1 MLPAMEAVHPTF
13 TLALALAAGVI
24 AQSAARHLKLPG
36 IVLLLIAGIGL
47 GPDGLGWVNPADLGD
62 GLYAIVELA
71 VSVILFEGGLN
82 LQLSRLRREQ
92 ASIRRL
98 LTWGALITLS
108 GGAAAVYYFLDWG
121 IARSVVFGSLV
132 VVTGPTVIGP
142 LVAELRLKHRVA
154 TVLEAEGVLIDPI
167 GVILAALVLDLA
179 LAPNMDS
186 LAAGGLGLVM
196 RFGFGILAGVLGG
209 ALLAWLLRIRHLV
222 PEGHE
227 NILALASVLLLFEGC
242 EMLVPHSGILAVT
255 SAGITV
261 GNLPTLV
268 DRDLREFKDQLS
280 VMLIGLLF
288 VMLAAGVRFEHVEAL
303 GLGGLAVV
311 AALVLVVR
319 PLGVFVSTLRSDL
332 TTRERLFVAWIAPRG
347 IVAAAVAS
355 IVAGAFERE
364 GLEGGLE
371 LRALVFLTIASTV
384 VLAGLTAAPIA
395 SWLGVRMPGREGI
408 AILGANPLGMALA
421 EALREGGRSVVF
433 LDANPQSCRAVEEAG
448 FSVLFGNAI
457 QERTMQRARFESI
470 DTAVALTGNNTLN
483 GVFLD
488 RARQVFGVPRGL
500 AAGTP
505 KGGGLVAE
513 MVGRSE
519 ADVLFDAPHDVER
532 WEVRWRR
539 GDVEILRRR
548 YREPVREEEGE
559 EEGADPAEPV
569 EPVSAG
575 EKLVLLALHRG
586 ESVEPMAMR
595 LEFQK
600 GDEATVAIHIPE
612 REEALRILEAMG
624 WWELPEMLDESG
636 AEHDSA
642 ESSEAGPAD
651 DA

>member
-1 MLPAMEAVHPTF
+1 MEGVHPTF
-13 TLALALAAGVI
+13 TLALALAAGVL
-24 AQSAARHLKLPG
+24 AQSAARHLKVPG
-36 IVLLLIAGIGL
+36 IVLLLLAGVGL
-47 GPDGLGWVNPADLGD
+47 GPDGLGWVKPRDLGD

-98 LTWGALITLS
+98 LTWGALITLF
-108 GGAAAVYYFLDWG
+108 GAAAAVHLFLDWG
-121 IARSVVFGSLV
+121 LARSLVFGSLV

-142 LVAELRLKHRVA
+142 LVAELRLKPRVA

-167 GVILAALVLDLA
+167 GVILAALVLDLV
-179 LAPNMDS
+179 LSPNMDS
-186 LAAGGLGLVM
+186 LAAGGLGLVL
-196 RFGFGILAGVLGG
+196 RLGFGVIAGVVGG

-242 EMLVPHSGILAVT
+242 EALVPYSGILAVT

-288 VMLAAGVRFEHVEAL
+288 VMLAAAVRFDHVQAL

-311 AALVLVVR
+311 GALVFVVR
-319 PLGVFVSTLRSDL
+319 PLGVFISTLGSDL
-332 TTRERLFVAWIAPRG
+332 TTRERLFVAWVAPRG

-355 IVAGAFERE
+355 IVAGAFESE

-371 LRALVFLTIASTV
+371 LRALVFLTIAATV
-384 VLAGLTAAPIA
+384 VLAGLTASPVA
-395 SWLGVRMPGREGI
+395 SWLGVRMPGREGV

-421 EALREGGRSVVF
+421 EALREGGCSVVF
-433 LDANPQSCRAVEEAG
+433 LDSNPHSCRAVEEAG
-448 FSVLFGNAI
+448 FPVLFGNAI
-457 QERTMQRARFESI
+457 QERTMQRARFETI
-470 DTAVALTGNNTLN
+470 DTAVALTGNQTLN
-483 GVFLD
+483 GVYLD
-488 RARQVFGVPRGL
+488 RAREVFGVPKAL

-505 KGGGLVAE
+505 KGGGLVDE
-513 MVGRSE
+513 MMGRGQ

-548 YREPVREEEGE
+548 FREAVKEDDATEQG
-559 EEGADPAEPV
+559 V
-569 EPVSAG
+569 ESLTDSPSSG
-575 EKLVLLALHRG
+575 EKFVLLARHRG
-586 ESVEPMAMR
+586 DTAEPISMR
-595 LEFQK
+595 LSFSK
-600 GDEATVAIHIPE
+600 GDEATVAIHTPE
-612 REEALRILEAMG
+612 REEALRTLEAMG
-624 WWELPEMLDESG
+624 WWELPEMLDDSG
-636 AEHDSA
+636 AASKSE
-642 ESSEAGPAD
+642 ESSASGPANV
-651 DA
+651 A